1 MINAKIIC
9 KSHEIKNSDIVE
21 IGTPNLKQFSIENPQ
36 EKRFC
41 FDLDQTLVTLP
52 TKAGDY
58 ETVSPIYHK
67 IKFLKFLKSM
77 SHYII
82 IYTARRMRTHEGDV
96 KKSN

>member
-1 MINAKIIC
+1 MQKIIC

-21 IGTPNLKQFSIENPQ
+21 IGTPESLKQFSIENPQ
-36 EKRFC
+36 EKKRFC

-67 IKFLKFLKSM
+67 IKFLKFFE
-77 SHYII
+77 
-82 IYTARRMRTHEGDV
+82 IYGTLYNHLYRKTNEDTQG
-96 KKSN
+96 